1 MVKTIFYFSQC
12 TNTLKELVILIFQN
26 GNLKGCLNKIIKS
39 LTETNNIR
47 NSLSDY
53 LGKIRVKSYGRCLK
67 HDKITFNYRK
77 TINIY
82 MLFMRYVKIII

>member
-1 MVKTIFYFSQC
+1 MIQVIFVVKVIFYFSQC

-47 NSLSDY
+47 NSLLDY
-53 LGKIRVKSYGRCLK
+53 LGKIRVKFSGRCLNMIK
-67 HDKITFNYRK
+67 LLSIMERQ
-77 TINIY
+77 
-82 MLFMRYVKIII
+82 